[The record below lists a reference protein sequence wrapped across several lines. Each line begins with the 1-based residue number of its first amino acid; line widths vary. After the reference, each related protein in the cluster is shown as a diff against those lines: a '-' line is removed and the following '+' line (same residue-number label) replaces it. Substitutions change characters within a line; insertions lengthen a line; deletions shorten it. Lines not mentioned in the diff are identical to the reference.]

1 MSINDFMRD
10 IGYDIDRKGGMFFI
24 DLMGH
29 VVELQREGKSVED
42 IKEIIPRY
50 FIEYYHFCYEISRFE
65 YLKELE
71 LFCKKGYI
79 LKSKGEKKKRNESIE
94 DKLIRLSKR
103 YIKNQKMIEI
113 NSKIYKKTIV

>member
-10 IGYDIDRKGGMFFI
+10 IGYDIDSKGGMLFI